1 MRIWSGRGDLLPRRV
16 EWLAIPGE
24 RPVAAAEPEPIA
36 VLDIHDI
43 EVGGRV
49 DATTFFYKP
58 ATAGLM
64 AIALVDERLAAC
76 VNMLPGV
83 RSVYRWQA
91 GVETA
96 QEWPLMIKTTDARLP
111 ALKEAL
117 QALHPYEV
125 PELIA
130 LTVVDGLPA
139 YLAWAREAC
148 AESAP
153 DVAGEAGAPR

>member
-1 MRIWSGRGDLLPRRV
+1 MSHDPNEPRPETGLRLLFTTVADADEAHR
-16 EWLAIPGE
+16 LAK
-24 RPVAAAEPEPIA
+24 
-36 VLDIHDI
+36 
-43 EVGGRV
+43 
-49 DATTFFYKP
+49 T
-58 ATAGLM
+58 
-64 AIALVDERLAAC
+64 LVRDRLAAC
-76 VNMLPGV
+76 VSILGPA